1 VDIIT
6 GKHTPSFVLIRIYS
20 LKTLIRLT
28 SPYYR
33 GVVSLRIGKPKITCG
48 RLCILLLVLIIVA
61 PFVSAWWPR
70 GSRFEEVTNN
80 TPNLLWKANST
91 LPDSW
96 MCSAAIGNVYPG
108 IDTEVVSVEE
118 TWSSVGNRTIAPASC
133 ISVRRGDMGDLVWYH
148 QFDTRGLSDVALGDL
163 DHDGYSEV
171 ICAVEDTG
179 VFAFKGNGSIY
190 WLYPRNTLHISD
202 FERPIVVDVL
212 GNSRPEVIIPTTDGG
227 IYVLNGTTGQ
237 LLWSMDMF
245 LSQSPSLAVGDIN
258 GDSQREMVLNTGYY
272 TYAFTVGNSTPIWI
286 HKWTSHAG
294 SAPIIADING
304 DGKADVVVETTKAV
318 TALNGAD
325 GTVLWQHTMNT
336 EVLSWACAVGDVS
349 GDGQLEV
356 VFTQGRDQ
364 ICALHGTDGSLLWT
378 YSGFETY
385 NMGDLSIGDFDGD
398 RSYEIVMSGQGSVTA
413 INAEYGFIDWHYSTP
428 SGEVEIQQ
436 LPAIGDINNNG
447 RLDIVVPCTGYAGH
461 LGLYAIEPLSSG
473 SDLYWNGQ
481 GGTSN
486 YTYTNC
492 LEDTD
497 RDCDG
502 LSNTLEHTLGTNTS
516 SRDSD
521 GDSIPDAWEYF
532 HGFNPLD
539 PVVPW
544 NEFVIFD
551 AMPLATVTA
560 TMISI
565 LAVLIIAEK
574 KRWIGKGEAESPPNV
589 ES

>member
-1 VDIIT
+1 MEILIQSSDIPVMGIVSMEVRKIGGT
-6 GKHTPSFVLIRIYS
+6 DSLPRVTNLKCCGICVLFI
-20 LKTLIRLT
+20 
-28 SPYYR
+28 
-33 GVVSLRIGKPKITCG
+33 
-48 RLCILLLVLIIVA
+48 ILLCTPFIIYNVGTWLSQR
-61 PFVSAWWPR
+61 PQS
-70 GSRFEEVTNN
+70 EETIGN
-80 TPNLLWKANST
+80 TPTLLWKANST

-96 MCSAAIGNVYPG
+96 TCSAAIGNIYPG

-118 TWSSVGNRTIAPASC
+118 TWSSVGNRTVTPASRIC
-133 ISVRRGDMGDLVWYH
+133 VRRGDMGDLVWYH
-148 QFDTRGLSDVALGDL
+148 QFDTRGLSDIALGDL

-190 WLYPRNTLHISD
+190 WLYTRSTLHTSE
-202 FERPIVVDVL
+202 FNRPIVVDVL
-212 GNSRPEVIIPTTDGG
+212 GNSRPEVIIPTTDGS
-227 IYVLNGTTGQ
+227 IYILNGTTGQ

-258 GDSQREMVLNTGYY
+258 SDSQREIVLNAGHY
-272 TYAFTVGNSTPIWI
+272 TYAYTVGNSTPIWL
-286 HKWTSHAG
+286 HNWASYTG

-304 DGKADVVVETTKAV
+304 DGKADVVVYTANAV

-325 GTVLWQHTMNT
+325 GTVLWQHTINT
-336 EVLSWACAVGDVS
+336 EALSWACAVGDVN

-356 VFTQGRDQ
+356 VFTQGYDQ
-364 ICALHGTDGSLLWT
+364 ICAVHGRDGSLLWT

-385 NMGDLSIGDFDGD
+385 NMGDLSIGDFDGE
-398 RSYEIVMSGQGSVTA
+398 RSYEILMSGRASVTA
-413 INAEYGFIDWHYSTP
+413 INPRDGSIDWHYSMP
-428 SGEVEIQQ
+428 SGEVETQQ

-502 LSNTLEHTLGTNTS
+502 LSNALEHSLGTNAS

-539 PVVPW
+539 AVVPW

-551 AMPLATVTA
+551 AVPLATVMA
-560 TMISI
+560 TMVSI

-574 KRWIGKGEAESPPNV
+574 KRWIGEGQAENAPNV
-589 ES
+589 EA